1 MEITR
6 DTRIL
11 EILLKYGDIADVIE
25 ISGIKRAGR
34 DWLRMLLAKALRVE
48 WTSKVHR
55 VLLDIF
61 SLFFS
66 GPSQKKTGEQ
76 SMTGPSKRLEETR
89 KAFRHGDEAA
99 EFIDACIV
107 SPCPQAGL
115 NHFADLAESGGIQ
128 STHRVDITHVS

>member
-1 MEITR
+1 M
-6 DTRIL
+6 D
-11 EILLKYGDIADVIE
+11 LKGPPRAAGYFLANLQQA
-25 ISGIKRAGR
+25 IS
-34 DWLRMLLAKALRVE
+34 
-48 WTSKVHR
+48 
-55 VLLDIF
+55 
-61 SLFFS
+61 
-66 GPSQKKTGEQ
+66 KKTGKQ